1 MAIITVWR
9 QEFSDYR
16 HIHNINATEEQTV
29 RIYMPWPGHSVRF
42 QLTAEFDEVP
52 IHVRAMSVSRGDDM
66 PLPVT
71 VGGQDRFDVL
81 PRLTRW
87 TDWVDLNLAGG
98 EWLTIYIHATN
109 HTIRTLGSVSATN
122 LIDPGQ
128 AEADERF
135 FGVNAVQAAVDV
147 DQPVRRLVF
156 FGDSLTNMSRFS
168 APLARKLVKRGIVT
182 ANHGISGNRL
192 LYPGHGLSPW
202 VHSFGEAG
210 IRRIDHLLV
219 TEPPA
224 MLLFME
230 GLNDLL
236 HPGTESPARE
246 LPSAAGLNQGIDAVA
261 AKCADRHVT
270 FIPMTITPFG
280 QSQLSGI
287 EAWSPE
293 KEKIRQAVNDHI
305 RSFPYAIDLASQ
317 VASTADS
324 SVLDAVYDC
333 GDHIHFSVPGGREA
347 AKFLYAD
354 LRKQKLV

>member
-16 HIHNINATEEQTV
+16 HIHNINAMEEQTV

-81 PRLTRW
+81 PRLSRW

-147 DQPVRRLVF
+147 D
-156 FGDSLTNMSRFS
+156 
-168 APLARKLVKRGIVT
+168 
-182 ANHGISGNRL
+182 
-192 LYPGHGLSPW
+192 
-202 VHSFGEAG
+202 
-210 IRRIDHLLV
+210 
-219 TEPPA
+219 
-224 MLLFME
+224 
-230 GLNDLL
+230 
-236 HPGTESPARE
+236 
-246 LPSAAGLNQGIDAVA
+246 
-261 AKCADRHVT
+261 
-270 FIPMTITPFG
+270 
-280 QSQLSGI
+280 
-287 EAWSPE
+287 
-293 KEKIRQAVNDHI
+293 
-305 RSFPYAIDLASQ
+305 
-317 VASTADS
+317 
-324 SVLDAVYDC
+324 
-333 GDHIHFSVPGGREA
+333 
-347 AKFLYAD
+347 
-354 LRKQKLV
+354 